1 MSDVDTNEMAARQ
14 AAYAAARREWWAMI
28 ERVLE
33 VRLRE
38 LQEGKRDG

>member
-1 MSDVDTNEMAARQ
+1 MSDVDTSEMAARQ
-14 AAYAAARREWWAMI
+14 AAYAAARLEWSAMI
-28 ERVLE
+28 KRVLE